1 MTNVSHYI
9 YESILDDIGVQDSA
23 RATDTLLNDANKEE
37 LPDPYVDD
45 NYDFELEIST
55 PNIQLRSRDKI
66 VTRIRKWMENLDTVM
81 TSLRQI
87 TRCTRSIFYSRY
99 ESRLKDIVQDEEL
112 IREPKYKNLY
122 GTGLFVRF
130 DHNFKTVAQIMKF
143 VCQLVLCVTTI

>member
-1 MTNVSHYI
+1 MTHVSHYI
-9 YESILDDIGVQDSA
+9 YESILDDIDVQDSV
-23 RATDTLLNDANKEE
+23 RATDTLLNDVNKEE

-81 TSLRQI
+81 STSRQI

-99 ESRLKDIVQDEEL
+99 EGRLKDIVQDEEL

-130 DHNFKTVAQIMKF
+130 DHNFKTAAQIMKF
-143 VCQLVLCVTTI
+143 VCQLALCVTTI

>member
-1 MTNVSHYI
+1 MTHISHYI
-9 YESILDDIGVQDSA
+9 YESILDDIDVQDSA
-23 RATDTLLNDANKEE
+23 RATDTLINEVNEE

-66 VTRIRKWMENLDTVM
+66 VTRIRQWMENLDIVI
-81 TSLRQI
+81 SSSRQI

-99 ESRLKDIVQDEEL
+99 EGRLKNIVQDEEL

-130 DHNFKTVAQIMKF
+130 DHNFKTAAQIMKF
-143 VCQLVLCVTTI
+143 VCQLALCVTTI